1 MREFN
6 DYEKTIITS
15 LVEAEHTNDI
25 VNLCVENYIMKAT
38 GCYAIEWITDVGFEK
53 VDFYCKDKNTQIS
66 VIFNG
71 LDILS
76 LLKYLEDNGY
86 ILVMQKANVT
96 QLPKQLYSRKEY
108 IYEDG
113 TYWINMGNGCKGAVL
128 GNKQT
133 LYTNVALLFDRYAH
147 AIIYPT
153 TELEQYVKRGFK
165 TQDDEKF
172 EKEHIATWV
181 GIIIALLS
189 SIYAIYQTTL
199 PTTIDNEQLKQIET
213 IIKETEIPNIIDV
226 KVLNDTIDVS
236 IKESIKINTE
246 SCITNLPE

>member
-66 VIFNG
+66 VIFSG

-246 SCITNLPE
+246 SCITNIPE

>member
-1 MREFN
+1 
-6 DYEKTIITS
+6 
-15 LVEAEHTNDI
+15 
-25 VNLCVENYIMKAT
+25 
-38 GCYAIEWITDVGFEK
+38 
-53 VDFYCKDKNTQIS
+53 
-66 VIFNG
+66 
-71 LDILS
+71 
-76 LLKYLEDNGY
+76 
-86 ILVMQKANVT
+86 MQKANVT

>member
-96 QLPKQLYSRKEY
+96 QLPKQLYSHKEY

>member
-246 SCITNLPE
+246 SCITNIPE